1 MLHLTSGA
9 HPCDVAAACGGEL
22 LFGGTKPI
30 FRAVI
35 DSRQA
40 KAGDLFVAIP
50 GERTDGHRFL
60 LSAAEA
66 GAAAV
71 LVQRAELPLDELRAL
86 DCSVILV
93 SDTAAALASL
103 AAAHRA
109 ELSALTVGVTGSVGK
124 TTTRQFIYAVL
135 SQAYKT
141 HKTDGNFNNELGLP
155 LTLTAMKADHQAA
168 VLELGMAKRGEI
180 SFLSKIARPDIAVIT
195 TIGTSHIE
203 HLGSREA
210 IRDAKLEI
218 LDGMSEGAHLVLNG
232 DEPLLSGRSDAIYV
246 ALHNPDAPYRAVNL
260 RYTAEGMRFD
270 ALTPDGVIAD
280 CRIATLGEHTVL
292 DAMYA
297 VAVGKL
303 ASLPDDQI
311 RDGLAAFE
319 GVGMRQN
326 IRRYRECVYILD
338 YYNAS
343 PESIRASLTVTK
355 RLADD
360 GGGRTVAV
368 LGSVLELGELSASL
382 HRSIGAFAAT
392 LPVDLLFTFGA
403 DAALIADEARA
414 QGLPAE
420 RIAVFP
426 DSSDPH
432 PLADAVGRA
441 LLPSDCVLIKAS
453 HGLRMERI
461 AELLL
466 PTD

>member
-1 MLHLTSGA
+1 MLHLTIGA
-9 HPCDVAAACGGEL
+9 HPRDVSAACGGEL
-22 LFGGTKPI
+22 LFCGTKPV
-30 FRAVI
+30 FRAII

-40 KAGDLFVAIP
+40 QEGDLFVAIP

-60 LSAAEA
+60 LSAATS

-71 LVQRAELPLDELRAL
+71 LIERTDVPLEELRSL
-86 DCSVILV
+86 NCSVILV
-93 SDTAAALASL
+93 ANTTDALASF

-135 SQAYKT
+135 SQALHT

-155 LTLTAMKADHQAA
+155 LTLTAMKDDHQAA

-218 LDGMSEGAHLVLNG
+218 LDGMKEGAPLLLNG

-246 ALHNPDAPYRAVNL
+246 ALHNENAPYRAINL
-260 RYTAEGMRFD
+260 RYTENGMLFD
-270 ALTPDGVIAD
+270 AVTPDGILTD
-280 CRIATLGEHTVL
+280 CRTPTLGEHTVL

-297 VAVGKL
+297 IAVGKL
-303 ASLPDDQI
+303 CSLSEEQI
-311 RDGLAAFE
+311 KAGLASFE

-326 IRRYRECVYILD
+326 LCRHGELLYVLD

-343 PESIRASLTVTK
+343 PESIKASLTVTK
-355 RLADD
+355 QLAAYRN
-360 GGGRTVAV
+360 GRTVAV
-368 LGSVLELGELSASL
+368 LGSVLELGEMSESL
-382 HRSIGAFAAT
+382 HRSIGDFAAT
-392 LPVDLLFTFGA
+392 LPVDLLFTFGE
-403 DAALIADEARA
+403 DAAFIADEAKKK
-414 QGLPAE
+414 GLSDE
-420 RIAVFP
+420 KITVFA
-426 DSSDPH
+426 DSSDPS
-432 PLADAVGRA
+432 PIVTA
-441 LLPSDCVLIKAS
+441 LQETLSANDCILIKAS
-453 HGLRMERI
+453 HGIHMERI
-461 AELLL
+461 ADRLLQNH
-466 PTD
+466 